1 MTKMVKLVF
10 VAVLVLLLALPAAQ
24 ADIADTTLDVV
35 MLEVDEALLLDASAA
50 TVSYLPAGAQEP
62 AFTVEVNMA
71 LSREIGY
78 DLPQQSVTLTVTG
91 DPIDYPI
98 FSQRDYTV
106 FSALELTSGGGD
118 ATFTRLAD
126 WLQTGMIQQNE
137 EIELATLAS
146 KPVVVYVN
154 GQYWGQYMLR
164 EVISGETLCRQ
175 AGLGVEDAD
184 AVSIVYASGWTQQGN
199 RDEYQQL
206 LAELSTA
213 EHVDAAWLAERL
225 DVDSY
230 LDWLAVK
237 MYLGDSDPSGVVY
250 YQLPDGKW
258 RCADSRFSWGLFHSA
273 YVASDAYLSEDGMT
287 VLHLDNSIFLSL
299 LAVEEYRELFLTK
312 VGTLYQTWTTEAM
325 QSALDECVA
334 VMAPEMPTHF
344 ARWAPENDT
353 EVNSELSQ
361 DPDEA
366 LAYWQRRI
374 TRMRDGTM
382 VKRPYY
388 IYQDIQTAFGL
399 SEAEM
404 VQYFGSE
411 VPTAPAE

>member
-1 MTKMVKLVF
+1 MKKIWTLLLV
-10 VAVLVLLLALPAAQ
+10 LTLLLLALPAAQ
-24 ADIADTTLDVV
+24 ADIADTSLDVV
-35 MLEVDEALLLDASAA
+35 MLEVDEALLLNAPAA

-62 AFTVEVNMA
+62 AFTVEVAMA
-71 LSREIGY
+71 PSREIGY

-91 DPIDYPI
+91 APIDYPL
-98 FSQRDYTV
+98 FSQRGYTV
-106 FSALELTSGGGD
+106 FSALELTNGGGD

-164 EVISGETLCRQ
+164 EVISGETLCQQ
-175 AGLGVEDAD
+175 AGLDVEDAD
-184 AVSIVYASGWTQQGN
+184 AVSIVNASGRTQQGN
-199 RDEYQQL
+199 RDAYQQL

-213 EHVDAAWLAERL
+213 EHVDAAYLAERL
-225 DVDSY
+225 HVDSY
-230 LDWLAVK
+230 LNWLAVK
-237 MYLGDSDPSGVVY
+237 MYLGDSDPSGAVY

-258 RCADSRFSWGLFHSA
+258 RCADSRFSWGLFQSA
-273 YVASDAYLSEDGMT
+273 YVASNSYLAEDGMS
-287 VLHLDNSIFLSL
+287 VLHLDNSIFRSL
-299 LAVEEYRELFLTK
+299 LAVEEYRELLLTK
-312 VGTLYQTWTTEAM
+312 VGALYQTWTTEAM
-325 QSALDECVA
+325 QSALDERVA
-334 VMAPEMPTHF
+334 VMAPEMPAHF

-353 EVNSELSQ
+353 EVNSELSR

-366 LAYWQRRI
+366 LAYWQGRI

-399 SEAEM
+399 SDAEM